1 MTVFRNLI
9 IKKIVISSDIVTSTI
24 NDPIPGW
31 LDNFNGPVAI
41 MIGGAKGIL
50 RVIQLKS
57 DVCGDFLPVDLAI
70 KIMIIA
76 AWKRGLNTYKN

>member
-1 MTVFRNLI
+1 
-9 IKKIVISSDIVTSTI
+9 
-24 NDPIPGW
+24 
-31 LDNFNGPVAI
+31 

>member
-1 MTVFRNLI
+1 M
-9 IKKIVISSDIVTSTI
+9 TSTI
-24 NDPIPGW
+24 NDPISGW